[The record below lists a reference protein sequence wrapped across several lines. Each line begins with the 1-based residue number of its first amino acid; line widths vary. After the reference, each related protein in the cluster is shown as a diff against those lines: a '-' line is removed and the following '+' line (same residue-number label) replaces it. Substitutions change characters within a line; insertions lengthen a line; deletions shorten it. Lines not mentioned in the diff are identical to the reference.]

1 MFDIKKLTIL
11 CKYDILKYVNFLVY
25 KITYMLSKN
34 FRKENPNGIWH
45 MKKSRSISFEVTT
58 DGDMVET
65 KLRQLDSNVKI
76 TSIALDISNATW
88 MMIYRKDITGVQRIF
103 LTEEEKIANLIDL
116 PKVNEKEMNRIEA
129 KLNPFEEKSYYS
141 LIELE
146 REINLR
152 LGKTAYNLKNRRMQ
166 REVPSIRRIQY
177 DSFPYPHLETG
188 EYKGTILLPGM
199 NTIMISKIYADV
211 RNFRYK
217 SISEMMMSLRR
228 YVPECKFPVY
238 KIKISKKDTMK
249 GTFFLDLEMFYE
261 GCEYFHTYTN
271 FWEVNKE

>member
-1 MFDIKKLTIL
+1 MNRFKSWKKMMDF
-11 CKYDILKYVNFLVY
+11 YG
-25 KITYMLSKN
+25 ITE

-152 LGKTAYNLKNRRMQ
+152 LGKTAYNLKSRRMQ

>member
-1 MFDIKKLTIL
+1 
-11 CKYDILKYVNFLVY
+11 
-25 KITYMLSKN
+25 
-34 FRKENPNGIWH
+34 
-45 MKKSRSISFEVTT
+45 
-58 DGDMVET
+58 
-65 KLRQLDSNVKI
+65 
-76 TSIALDISNATW
+76 
-88 MMIYRKDITGVQRIF
+88 
-103 LTEEEKIANLIDL
+103 
-116 PKVNEKEMNRIEA
+116 
-129 KLNPFEEKSYYS
+129 
-141 LIELE
+141 
-146 REINLR
+146 
-152 LGKTAYNLKNRRMQ
+152 
-166 REVPSIRRIQY
+166 
-177 DSFPYPHLETG
+177 
-188 EYKGTILLPGM
+188 M